1 MTAERDGLTTPRI
14 LGSDAARAVG
24 RFRPDGPLGYR
35 AKSAPD
41 APLRA
46 TRAEAEADERAHLD
60 QETPMTLPTY
70 VYVAS
75 SWRNPM
81 QQMVVETLRAASIDC
96 YDFRNPEGGTGFSW
110 SQVKTDVPS
119 SDVTLCA
126 HCNQQIKRSSFTGLG
141 FYEPDVD
148 PDNDPV
154 VWRHVRNGY
163 GSCGDL
169 KNNAIPKKG
178 SDWEDAAEYLR
189 MLDHPRAQAGFE
201 ADFAAMQKADTFVM
215 VLPCGKSAH
224 LELGW
229 ATGAGKRTAILLE
242 NPVEPEL
249 MYLCADYRARNVM
262 DLLGWLGVED

>member
-1 MTAERDGLTTPRI
+1 
-14 LGSDAARAVG
+14 
-24 RFRPDGPLGYR
+24 
-35 AKSAPD
+35 
-41 APLRA
+41 
-46 TRAEAEADERAHLD
+46 
-60 QETPMTLPTY
+60 MTLPTY

-110 SQVKTDVPS
+110 SQVKTEGGPESQAV
-119 SDVTLCA
+119 CA
-126 HCNQQIKRSSFTGLG
+126 HCSEEIARTTFAALGFREPDYDPAADQPQWRHKQTGYAACRGLG
-141 FYEPDVD
+141 QY
-148 PDNDPV
+148 
-154 VWRHVRNGY
+154 
-163 GSCGDL
+163 
-169 KNNAIPKKG
+169 AIPKKG
-178 SDWEDAAEYLR
+178 SDWEDADEYLR
-189 MLDHPRAQAGFE
+189 MLDHPRAREGFA

-249 MYLCADYRARNVM
+249 MYLCADYRARSVI